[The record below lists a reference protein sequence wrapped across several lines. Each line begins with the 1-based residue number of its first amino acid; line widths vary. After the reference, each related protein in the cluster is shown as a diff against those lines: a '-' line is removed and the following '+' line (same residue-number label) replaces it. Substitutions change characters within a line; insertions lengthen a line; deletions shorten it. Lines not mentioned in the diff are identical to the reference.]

1 MWVHACMR
9 ACMRACMLCVC
20 VCVCVCVAALNLV
33 YQSTLR
39 KPIFW
44 LQAMVSFVV
53 TVIILWYVVWW

>member
-1 MWVHACMR
+1 MGAC
-9 ACMRACMLCVC
+9 ARACMLYVCVSVC

-33 YQSTLR
+33 YQSALR

-44 LQAMVSFVV
+44 LRAMVSFVV